1 MFKFLLPVAAV
12 AAVGITAFH
21 SQASAEGAVPIPAP
35 LRDVVPATQPHV
47 AVFAGGCFWGV
58 EAVFE
63 RVKGVTSVTAGYAGG
78 TAGTATYEQVSS
90 ETTGHAEAV
99 RVVYDPKVV
108 SYGTLLRVY
117 FSVVA
122 DPTSL
127 NRQGPDAGPSYRSA
141 IFPQNPAQRQVATA
155 YIAQL
160 GAAKA
165 FPRPIVTRIETG
177 AFYPAEA
184 YHQNFYDRNPAHP
197 YIVAW
202 DRPKVAAF
210 RAAFPQLA
218 KGRG

>member
-1 MFKFLLPVAAV
+1 MIKFLVPAAAI
-12 AAVGITAFH
+12 AAIGFTAIH
-21 SQASAEGAVPIPAP
+21 SQASAENAVLVPPPA
-35 LRDVVPATQPHV
+35 RDVVAATQPHV

-78 TAGTATYEQVSS
+78 TASTATYDQVST
-90 ETTGHAEAV
+90 ETTGHAESV
-99 RVVYDPKVV
+99 RIVYDPNVV
-108 SYGTLLRVY
+108 SYGTLLRIY

-160 GAAKA
+160 TAAKA
-165 FPRPIVTRIETG
+165 FPRAIVTKIENG
-177 AFYPAEA
+177 SFYPAEA
-184 YHQNFYDRNPAHP
+184 YHQNFYDRNPTYP

-210 RAAFPQLA
+210 RATFPQLA
-218 KGRG
+218 KKGV